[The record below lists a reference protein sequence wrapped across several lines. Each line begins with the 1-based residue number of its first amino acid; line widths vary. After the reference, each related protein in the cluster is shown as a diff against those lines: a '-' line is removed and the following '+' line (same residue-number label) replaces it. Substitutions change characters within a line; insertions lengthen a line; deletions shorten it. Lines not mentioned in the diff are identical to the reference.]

1 MTLGQTLPFGL
12 RDLNLTPL
20 GADGKTVGT
29 ATDLPV
35 ARTLSF
41 SETEDFTELDGDDVP
56 QGEHG
61 AGPVVEFSIEAGGIS
76 LEAYAVFAGGTVT
89 LTGVSP
95 NQKKVYRKLAT
106 DSRPYFKVEG
116 QSISDSGGDFHG
128 LIYCCKM
135 DGSIEGSMEY
145 GAFWMTSGSGKGYA
159 SKETIGLGRLYDF
172 VQNETQAAIVGGA
185 TTS

>member
-41 SETEDFTELDGDDVP
+41 SETEDFTELDGDDSR

-61 AGPVVEFSIEAGGIS
+61 AGPTVEFSLEAGGIS
-76 LEAYAVFAGGTVT
+76 LEAYAVLAGGIVT

-95 NQKKVYRKLAT
+95 NQKKLYRKMAT
-106 DSRPYFKVEG
+106 DARPYFKVEG
-116 QSISDSGGDFHG
+116 QAISDSGGDFHG
-128 LIYCCKM
+128 VIYCAKI
-135 DGSIEGSMEY
+135 DGSLEGSMEY
-145 GAFWMTSGSGKGYA
+145 GAFWMTSGSGKGFA
-159 SKETIGLGRLYDF
+159 SKETIGAGRLYDY
-172 VQNETQAAIVGGA
+172 VQNETSVAITGGA
-185 TTS
+185 TSV